1 MLAGDERET
10 APRARRARRGGKEQT
25 MSTTPPVASATHVT
39 ATPDG
44 TRDTTT
50 TPTPTITHYQQLAE
64 NFSKALDEI
73 AAIIPKLE
81 ITHPAT
87 ANLDR
92 SHLNVPTEFL
102 ATAIAAVEQTPELQ
116 GTGKLDVTAARD
128 TLQFI
133 EAFRP
138 VQDKVTAFAN
148 SLKFTMASR
157 KATLAAD
164 ALKVYSIAKGIA
176 RDPGAAAVASL
187 VANLKRDLGRR
198 GRPKGSVAAA
208 AKPAPAPAPSPVTT
222 ARQEEQA

>member
-1 MLAGDERET
+1 
-10 APRARRARRGGKEQT
+10 
-25 MSTTPPVASATHVT
+25 MSTNPNQPTAAAAAPPKVDAAPDQTPV
-39 ATPDG
+39 
-44 TRDTTT
+44 
-50 TPTPTITHYQQLAE
+50 PTPTVTFYQKLADD
-64 NFSKALDEI
+64 FSKALDEI
-73 AAIIPKLE
+73 AQIIPKLE

-87 ANLDR
+87 ANFVR

-157 KATLAAD
+157 KASLAAD
-164 ALKVYSIAKGIA
+164 ALQIYSIAKGVA

-187 VANLKRDLGRR
+187 VSNLKRDLGRR
-198 GRPKGSVAAA
+198 GRAKGSAAAAA
-208 AKPAPAPAPSPVTT
+208 AKSASQPGPLTVAQ
-222 ARQEEQA
+222 QEGRSA

>member
-1 MLAGDERET
+1 
-10 APRARRARRGGKEQT
+10 
-25 MSTTPPVASATHVT
+25 MSTNPNQVT
-39 ATPDG
+39 AAAAAPPTTG
-44 TRDTTT
+44 TTDP
-50 TPTPTITHYQQLAE
+50 TPTPTPTVTFYQKLADD
-64 NFSKALDEI
+64 FSKALDEI
-73 AAIIPKLE
+73 AQIIPKLE

-87 ANLDR
+87 ANFVR

-164 ALKVYSIAKGIA
+164 ALQVYSIAKGIA

>member
-1 MLAGDERET
+1 
-10 APRARRARRGGKEQT
+10 
-25 MSTTPPVASATHVT
+25 MSIKNTQQSNASAVT
-39 ATPDG
+39 QPQDG
-44 TRDTTT
+44 TDPAPASGVNG
-50 TPTPTITHYQQLAE
+50 TPTVTHYQQLADE
-64 NFSKALDEI
+64 FSKALDDI

-81 ITHPAT
+81 AQHPAT
-87 ANLDR
+87 ANFVR

-116 GTGKLDVTAARD
+116 GVNKLDVTAARD

-157 KATLAAD
+157 KASLAAD
-164 ALKVYSIAKGIA
+164 SLQIYSIAKGIA

-187 VANLKRDLGRR
+187 VSNLKRDLGRR
-198 GRPKGSVAAA
+198 GRAKGSAAA
-208 AKPAPAPAPSPVTT
+208 VRPIAPVVSSAPLTGHPA
-222 ARQEEQA
+222 